1 MFSMSS
7 RSSLLCILLAGVM
20 LTGCSQG
27 VKKTLGLQRNNPDE
41 FAVVERAPLTVPP
54 NFDLVAP
61 QPGAARPQES
71 TPTNTARG
79 LILSSQPSEPKAIA
93 GRSSAENALLSGAGA
108 AKADP
113 KIRQE
118 LMGDKDIN
126 EDPDRPVIEKIGL
139 RGDGDAKGKALNATE
154 EAARLKA
161 KNIKSPQPV
170 VQTSTKTPAKK

>member
-1 MFSMSS
+1 MSSMSY
-7 RSSLLCILLAGVM
+7 RSSLLCILLSSLM
-20 LTGCSQG
+20 LAGCSQG

-61 QPGAARPQES
+61 QPGAPRPQES

-79 LILSSQPSEPKAIA
+79 LILSSQPSEPKAVA
-93 GRSSAENALLSGAGA
+93 GMSGAENALLNSAGA

-118 LMGDKDIN
+118 LRGDKNVN

-139 RGDGDAKGKALNATE
+139 RGDGDTKGKALNATE

-170 VQTSTKTPAKK
+170 AATPAKK